1 MRPMNACARV
11 RGMPL
16 DVRHMR
22 HVLALSD
29 HGNFARAATALEFN
43 SLGLD
48 GEVGRAGAAAADRL
62 R

>member
-1 MRPMNACARV
+1 
-11 RGMPL
+11 MPL